1 MKIGFLVRNPYLK
14 SSVVSG
20 LTGLAGFAAGVLVAG
35 LIALQQTPSSE
46 AAESPSLPV
55 NELQAPRV
63 EPIPAD
69 IAGRATVSGPW
80 VFESAPAAPARD
92 PGKNRPDRLSAPEG
106 WTYAPSAAE

>member
-1 MKIGFLVRNPYLK
+1 MKIGLLLRNLNFK

-55 NELQAPRV
+55 NGLQAPLV
-63 EPIPAD
+63 EPIPVE
-69 IAGRATVSGPW
+69 IAPRAAVAAPW
-80 VFESAPAAPARD
+80 AFESATAAPERD